1 MSEHEYVIVAD
12 SLVKQFPNK
21 LAVNGISLKV
31 KKGEVFGILGP
42 NGAGKSTV
50 LVKLFC
56 NIST

>member
-1 MSEHEYVIVAD
+1 MSEYEYVIVAD

-42 NGAGKSTV
+42 NCSGQAF
-50 LVKLFC
+50 L
-56 NIST
+56 